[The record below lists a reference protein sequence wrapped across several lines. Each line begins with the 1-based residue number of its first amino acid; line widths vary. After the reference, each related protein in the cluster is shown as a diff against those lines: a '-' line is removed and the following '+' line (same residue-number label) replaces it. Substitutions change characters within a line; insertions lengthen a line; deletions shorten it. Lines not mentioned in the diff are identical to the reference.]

1 MYMSVCVRMEEME
14 RVCVCVAVRERE
26 RRRERERERERER
39 DCSYLAK
46 LANVFSTS
54 FLLKKLKIIFF

>member
-26 RRRERERERERER
+26 RRREREIVAIWPNWQTYSLHPS
-39 DCSYLAK
+39 C
-46 LANVFSTS
+46 
-54 FLLKKLKIIFF
+54 

>member
-26 RRRERERERERER
+26 KKREREEEREREIVAIWPNWQTYSLHPS
-39 DCSYLAK
+39 C
-46 LANVFSTS
+46 
-54 FLLKKLKIIFF
+54 

>member
-26 RRRERERERERER
+26 RRRERERERL
-39 DCSYLAK
+39 YLFGQTGK
-46 LANVFSTS
+46 RILYILPV
-54 FLLKKLKIIFF
+54 KKA

>member
-26 RRRERERERERER
+26 RRRERERERER

>member
-26 RRRERERERERER
+26 RRRERERER